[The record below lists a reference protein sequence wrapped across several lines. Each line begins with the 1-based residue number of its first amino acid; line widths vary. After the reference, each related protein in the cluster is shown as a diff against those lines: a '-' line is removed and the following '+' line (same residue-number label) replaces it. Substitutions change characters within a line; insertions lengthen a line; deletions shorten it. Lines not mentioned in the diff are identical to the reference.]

1 MESFN
6 ILIQI
11 SEDDLQKIALQYILK
26 GIYLAMKMQS
36 KYIIIEITLQKYEF

>member
-1 MESFN
+1 MHF
-6 ILIQI
+6 LGRFAK
-11 SEDDLQKIALQYILK
+11 DDLQKIALQYILK